1 MKSNRPLE
9 WDDMPD
15 ELKLAVIDSMIQN
28 KELSGMELIEIL
40 KIRKELITEDKDG
53 IIKDN

>member
-1 MKSNRPLE
+1 MKSNKPLE

-40 KIRKELITEDKDG
+40 KIRKELITRGENG
-53 IIKDN
+53 NIKDS

>member
-1 MKSNRPLE
+1 MKSNKPLE

-40 KIRKELITEDKDG
+40 KIRKELVTGGVDG

>member
-1 MKSNRPLE
+1 MKSNKPLE

-28 KELSGMELIEIL
+28 KELSGMELIKIL
-40 KIRKELITEDKDG
+40 KIRKELVTGGVDG

>member
-1 MKSNRPLE
+1 MMRNNKPLE
-9 WDDMPD
+9 WNDMPK

-40 KIRKELITEDKDG
+40 KIRKELLTGEDNGDTV
-53 IIKDN
+53 

>member
-40 KIRKELITEDKDG
+40 KIRKELVTGGIDG